1 MKNVITVSTEVRG
14 SIKSVWESWTLPE
27 HIVHWNFADDSWHA
41 PAALNDLRVGG
52 KFSYRME
59 AKDGSEGF
67 DFSGVYTEIVALK
80 VIAYTMDDG
89 RTARVTFEENGDS
102 TQVTEV
108 FEAEQMNPVEM
119 QQAGWQ
125 MILNNFKRHA
135 ESLS

>member
-1 MKNVITVSTEVRG
+1 MGKEITVKTEVHG

-27 HIVHWNFADDSWHA
+27 HIVHWNFAADSWHA
-41 PAALNDLRVGG
+41 PAALNDLTIGG

-67 DFSGVYTEIVALK
+67 DFSGVYTEIVEHK

-89 RTARVTFEENGDS
+89 RTARVIFEENGDS
-102 TQVTEV
+102 TIVTEV

-119 QQAGWQ
+119 QREGWQ
-125 MILNNFKRHA
+125 MILNNFKRYT
-135 ESLS
+135 ESLG

>member
-59 AKDGSEGF
+59 AKDGSAGF

-102 TQVTEV
+102 TIVTEV

-125 MILNNFKRHA
+125 MILDNFKRYT
-135 ESLS
+135 ESLG

>member
-1 MKNVITVSTEVRG
+1 MKNEITVSTEVRG
-14 SIKSVWESWTLPE
+14 SIKSIWESWTLPE

-102 TQVTEV
+102 TLVTEV

-125 MILNNFKRHA
+125 MILDNFKRYT
-135 ESLS
+135 ESLG

>member
-1 MKNVITVSTEVRG
+1 MGKEITVKTEVHG

-27 HIVHWNFADDSWHA
+27 HIVHWNFAADSWHA
-41 PAALNDLRVGG
+41 PAALNDLTIGG

-67 DFSGVYTEIVALK
+67 DFSGIYTEIVENK

-89 RTARVTFEENGDS
+89 RTARVTFEENGDA
-102 TQVTEV
+102 TIVTEV

-125 MILNNFKRHA
+125 MILDNFKRYA
-135 ESLS
+135 ESRG

>member
-102 TQVTEV
+102 TIVTEV

-125 MILNNFKRHA
+125 MILDNFKRYT
-135 ESLS
+135 ESLG

>member
-1 MKNVITVSTEVRG
+1 MTYVLAG
-14 SIKSVWESWTLPE
+14 
-27 HIVHWNFADDSWHA
+27 
-41 PAALNDLRVGG
+41 
-52 KFSYRME
+52 FSYRME

-102 TQVTEV
+102 TLVTEV
-108 FEAEQMNPVEM
+108 FEAEQLNPVDM

-125 MILNNFKRHA
+125 MILDNFKRYA
-135 ESLS
+135 ESRG